1 MGFQEFVFLDLL
13 TDFDETLEEN
23 FIVAIIES
31 LTVLFQE
38 RNISIDSKNIRAVD
52 DVLFNSLSVLG
63 EDTKNNGVENE
74 IFKAHKF
81 NTSEGSNRANK

>member
-1 MGFQEFVFLDLL
+1 MGFQVFVFLDLL
-13 TDFDETLEEN
+13 TDFDESLEEN

-52 DVLFNSLSVLG
+52 DVLFNCLSILG
-63 EDTKNNGVENE
+63 KDTKNNGIKNE
-74 IFKAHKF
+74 FLEAHKL
-81 NTSEGSNRANK
+81 NTCEGSNRVNK

>member
-1 MGFQEFVFLDLL
+1 MGFHEFVFLDLF
-13 TDFDETLEEN
+13 TDFDVSLEEN
-23 FIVAIIES
+23 FIVAIIKS

-74 IFKAHKF
+74 FIKAHKF
-81 NTSEGSNRANK
+81 NTCEGSNRVNK